1 MKNPSEEQL
10 EQWHKDPNNWKLGL
24 FYYNPDDERLFPPK
38 RMKWAG
44 WTVNFANPKSI
55 VAFVVLVIVLLL
67 FVYRKQVF

>member
-10 EQWHKDPNNWKLGL
+10 EQWHIDPNNWKLGL

>member
-24 FYYNPDDERLFPPK
+24 FYYNTDDERLFPPK

>member
-1 MKNPSEEQL
+1 MKNPSEEEL
-10 EQWHKDPNNWKLGL
+10 EQWHNDPKNWKLGL

-55 VAFVVLVIVLLL
+55 ASFVVLVLVLLL
-67 FVYRKQVF
+67 FVYRKQLF